1 LHAQAGASNPFRGTG
16 VTLEA
21 MSLDVS
27 LAIDGGAAAEAL
39 APHLPGLERCTPRY
53 VKYKPGHNCQVLYD
67 LVVDGTCAAGHLT
80 MLRPRRAERLW
91 SRVVESRLPE
101 RAGVPAC
108 HVGELAAVLQLYP
121 VDLRLPGL
129 VEAAAGAE
137 LVRYKPGR
145 RAVLR
150 YRRGERVV
158 YGKLRADDAGRSHM
172 AVARSLIAAGVA
184 TPTPLEYRPALRMTV
199 HAEAPGGRLA
209 EKRGADLEV
218 WMEPVADAL
227 ARLQATSIADLP
239 AFSVEREL
247 EDLRAAAETAAALLP
262 ELRGAIDRL
271 AARLIA
277 DFTDVRPRARVIH
290 GSFHDDQV
298 LVGPAGVILLDLDS
312 VAVGDPLLDV
322 GHFAS
327 YLGAAGQHGARS
339 RFLDACTPG
348 PEALLFEAAALV
360 RWSSLPFRTL
370 EPDWP
375 AAVEQRL
382 KLADRCLTAYRRRSL
397 TTAS

>member
-1 LHAQAGASNPFRGTG
+1 
-16 VTLEA
+16 

-27 LAIDGGAAAEAL
+27 LAIDGDAVAEAL
-39 APHLPGLERCTPRY
+39 VPHVPGLERCTPRH
-53 VKYKPGHNCQVLYD
+53 VRYKPGHHCHVLCD
-67 LVVDGTCAAGHLT
+67 LVLDGACTAGHLM
-80 MLRPRRAERLW
+80 MLSPRRAERLW
-91 SRVVESRLPE
+91 SRLVESRLPE
-101 RAGVPAC
+101 RAGEPAY

-121 VDLRLPGL
+121 VDLRLSGL
-129 VEAAAGAE
+129 VDAAAGAE

-158 YGKLRADDAGRSHM
+158 YGKLRADDAGSSHM
-172 AVARSLIAAGVA
+172 VVARSLIAAGIA
-184 TPTPLEYRPALRMTV
+184 TPTPLQYRPDLRMIV
-199 HAEAPGGRLA
+199 HAEAPGTRLA
-209 EKRGADLEV
+209 EKRGADLEA

-227 ARLQATSIADLP
+227 ARLHATGVAAVPTFSI
-239 AFSVEREL
+239 EREL
-247 EDLRAAAETAAALLP
+247 EDLRAAVEVSAALLP
-262 ELRGAIDRL
+262 ESRGAIDRL

-277 DFTDVRPRARVIH
+277 DFTAVQPVARVIH

-312 VAVGDPLLDV
+312 VAVGHPLLDV

-327 YLGAAGQHGARS
+327 YLGAAGEHAART
-339 RFLDACTPG
+339 RFLDACAPG

-360 RWSSLPFRTL
+360 RWSSLPFRAL

-375 AAVEQRL
+375 AAMQRRL
-382 KLADRCLTAYRRRSL
+382 ELADRCLTAYRRRSVI
-397 TTAS
+397 TGS

>member
-1 LHAQAGASNPFRGTG
+1 
-16 VTLEA
+16 

-27 LAIDGGAAAEAL
+27 RAIDGDAAAAAL

-53 VKYKPGHNCQVLYD
+53 VKYKPGHHCHVLYD
-67 LVVDGTCAAGHLT
+67 LVIDGACTAGHLM
-80 MLRPRRAERLW
+80 MLAPRRAERLW
-91 SRVVESRLPE
+91 LRLVESGLPE

-108 HVGELAAVLQLYP
+108 HVVEPAAVLQLYP

-150 YRRGERVV
+150 YRRGQRVV
-158 YGKLRADDAGRSHM
+158 YGKLRADDAGSSHM

-184 TPTPLEYRPALRMTV
+184 TPTPLEYRPDLRMTV
-199 HAEAPGGRLA
+199 HAEAPGTRLA
-209 EKRGADLEV
+209 EKGGADLED

-227 ARLQATSIADLP
+227 ARLHATSIPGLP
-239 AFSVEREL
+239 AFPLEREL
-247 EDLRAAAETAAALLP
+247 DDLRASVETAGALLP

-271 AARLIA
+271 GVRLIA
-277 DFTDVRPRARVIH
+277 DLTAVERQSLVIH

-312 VAVGDPLLDV
+312 AGVGHPLLDV

-327 YLGAAGQHGARS
+327 YLAAAGQHAART
-339 RFLDACTPG
+339 RFLEACKPG

-360 RWSSLPFRTL
+360 RWSSLPFRAL
-370 EPDWP
+370 EPGWP
-375 AAVEQRL
+375 AAMEQRL
-382 KLADRCLTAYRRRSL
+382 QLADRCLAAYRRR
-397 TTAS
+397 

>member
-1 LHAQAGASNPFRGTG
+1 
-16 VTLEA
+16 
-21 MSLDVS
+21 M
-27 LAIDGGAAAEAL
+27 
-39 APHLPGLERCTPRY
+39 
-53 VKYKPGHNCQVLYD
+53 
-67 LVVDGTCAAGHLT
+67 
-80 MLRPRRAERLW
+80 
-91 SRVVESRLPE
+91 
-101 RAGVPAC
+101 
-108 HVGELAAVLQLYP
+108 LQLYP

-129 VEAAAGAE
+129 VDAAAGAE

-150 YRRGERVV
+150 YRRGHRVV

-172 AVARSLIAAGVA
+172 AVAKSLIAAGVA
-184 TPTPLEYRPALRMTV
+184 TPTPLEYRPGLRMTV
-199 HAEAPGGRLA
+199 HAEAPGTRLA
-209 EKRGADLEV
+209 EQRGPDLEV

-227 ARLQATSIADLP
+227 ARLQATEVSALP

-247 EDLRAAAETAAALLP
+247 EDLRAAVATAAALLP
-262 ELRGAIDRL
+262 GRRGAIDRL

-277 DFTDVRPRARVIH
+277 DFADVVRPRPSVIH

-327 YLGAAGQHGARS
+327 YLAAAEQHAARTA
-339 RFLDACTPG
+339 FLDACKPG
-348 PEALLFEAAALV
+348 PAALLFEAAALM

-375 AAVEQRL
+375 SAMERRL
-382 KLADRCLTAYRRRSL
+382 ELAEECLTAYRRRSV

>member
-1 LHAQAGASNPFRGTG
+1 MP
-16 VTLEA
+16 
-21 MSLDVS
+21 LDVS
-27 LAIDGGAAAEAL
+27 RAIDGAAAAEAL
-39 APHLPGLERCTPRY
+39 APHLRGLESSTPRY
-53 VKYKPGHNCQVLYD
+53 VKYKPDHHCHVLYD
-67 LVVDGTCAAGHLT
+67 VVIDGTCTAGHLM

-91 SRVVESRLPE
+91 SQLVESRLPE
-101 RAGVPAC
+101 RAGVPAY
-108 HVGELAAVLQLYP
+108 HVDELAAVLQLYP

-129 VEAAAGAE
+129 VEASAGAE

-150 YRRGERVV
+150 YRHGERVV

-184 TPTPLEYRPALRMTV
+184 TPTPLEYRPDLRMTV
-199 HAEAPGGRLA
+199 HAEAPGARLA
-209 EKRGADLEV
+209 DKRGADLEV

-227 ARLQATSIADLP
+227 ARLHATGIPTLP

-247 EDLRAAAETAAALLP
+247 EDLRAAVETAGALLP
-262 ELRGAIDRL
+262 GLRGAIDRL

-277 DFTDVRPRARVIH
+277 DFTAVRRGSRVIH

-298 LVGPAGVILLDLDS
+298 LVGSGDVILLDLDS
-312 VAVGDPLLDV
+312 AAIGHPLLDV

-327 YLGAAGQHGARS
+327 YLAAAGENAART
-339 RFLDACTPG
+339 RFLDACKPR

-375 AAVEQRL
+375 AAMERRL
-382 KLADRCLTAYRRRSL
+382 QLADRCLTAYRRRSV
-397 TTAS
+397 TSTG

>member
-1 LHAQAGASNPFRGTG
+1 
-16 VTLEA
+16 
-21 MSLDVS
+21 MSLDVN
-27 LAIDGGAAAEAL
+27 LALDGDAVTEAL

-53 VKYKPGHNCQVLYD
+53 VKYKPGHHCHVLYD
-67 LVVDGTCAAGHLT
+67 LVIDGACAAGHLM

-91 SRVVESRLPE
+91 SRLVESRLPE
-101 RAGVPAC
+101 RAGVPAFLAA
-108 HVGELAAVLQLYP
+108 ELGAVLQLYP

-150 YRRGERVV
+150 CRRGERVV
-158 YGKLRADDAGRSHM
+158 YRKLRADDAGESHI
-172 AVARSLIAAGVA
+172 AIARSLIAAGVA
-184 TPTPLEYRPALRMTV
+184 TPAPLEYRPDLRMTV
-199 HAEAPGGRLA
+199 HAEAPGTRLA
-209 EKRGADLEV
+209 EQSGADLEV

-227 ARLQATSIADLP
+227 ARLHAAHVAGVP

-247 EDLRAAAETAAALLP
+247 EDMRAAVETAGALLP

-277 DFTDVRPRARVIH
+277 DFTDVRPRPRVIH

-298 LVGPAGVILLDLDS
+298 LVGRAGVILLDLDS
-312 VAVGDPLLDV
+312 VAIGHPLLDV

-327 YLGAAGQHGARS
+327 YLSAAGEHAART
-339 RFLDACTPG
+339 RFLDACKPG

-360 RWSSLPFRTL
+360 RWSSQPFRAL

-375 AAVEQRL
+375 AAMEHRL
-382 KLADRCLTAYRRRSL
+382 QLADRYLTAYRRRSVIP
-397 TTAS
+397 AS

>member
-1 LHAQAGASNPFRGTG
+1 
-16 VTLEA
+16 

-27 LAIDGGAAAEAL
+27 LAIDGDAIAEAL
-39 APHLPGLERCTPRY
+39 APHVPGLERCTPCH
-53 VKYKPGHNCQVLYD
+53 VKYKPGHHCHVLYD
-67 LVVDGTCAAGHLT
+67 LVIDGACAAGHLT

-91 SRVVESRLPE
+91 SRLVESRLPE
-101 RAGVPAC
+101 RAGVPAF
-108 HVGELAAVLQLYP
+108 HVGELGAVLQLYP

-129 VEAAAGAE
+129 VDAATGAE

-158 YGKLRADDAGRSHM
+158 YGKLRADDAGRSHI
-172 AVARSLIAAGVA
+172 AVAKSLIAAGVA
-184 TPTPLEYRPALRMTV
+184 TPTPLEYRADLRMTV
-199 HAEAPGGRLA
+199 HAEAPGTRLA

-227 ARLQATSIADLP
+227 ARLHATSIPALP

-247 EDLRAAAETAAALLP
+247 EDLRAAVETAGTLLP
-262 ELRGAIDRL
+262 GSRGALDRL

-277 DFTDVRPRARVIH
+277 DFTAVEPRSRVIH

-298 LVGPAGVILLDLDS
+298 LVGPAGVVLLDLDS
-312 VAVGDPLLDV
+312 AAVGHPLLDV
-322 GHFAS
+322 GHFAA
-327 YLGAAGQHGARS
+327 YLGAAGEDAART
-339 RFLDACTPG
+339 RFLDACKPG

-360 RWSSLPFRTL
+360 RWSSLPFRAL

-375 AAVEQRL
+375 AAMERRL
-382 KLADRCLTAYRRRSL
+382 ELADGCLSAYRRRSVV
-397 TTAS
+397 TAESRVVQTG